1 VEHCAVVARMTYPV
15 VMLGAGEVA
24 VAAVVAS
31 LRQAVNREAGVANRK
46 AGTQDVMTTELVGL
60 YGEIAFARWANLYP
74 DLRVH
79 LRAGSADAVWRGCR
93 VDVKGTRAVGG
104 HLWVDERSVRKGDA
118 DVYVLTHVNYATVT
132 LMGWCYAHD
141 IPRLGVAL
149 PIRKVYRVPPDTL
162 RPMQDVPVNIT
173 PET

>member
-1 VEHCAVVARMTYPV
+1 MTYPV

-31 LRQAVNREAGVANRK
+31 LRQAVNREAGVLNRK

-79 LRAGSADAVWRGCR
+79 LRTGSADAVWRGCR

>member
-1 VEHCAVVARMTYPV
+1 MTYPV

-31 LRQAVNREAGVANRK
+31 LRQAVNREAGVPNRK

-79 LRAGSADAVWRGCR
+79 LRTGSADAVWRGCR